1 MQSNLYPVG
10 ESCLVKGY
18 PLKDIFGIV
27 FANITA
33 PDNLYAPILLFKN
46 KDGRV
51 IAPTGSWEGWYCS
64 EELKLAV
71 KYGYQVE
78 VIKGYHWENKAN
90 IFKGYVDTLY
100 SKRLSFP
107 KTDPRNN
114 ICKLLLNS
122 LYGKFGMSPTV
133 MEYSIFTGDLEELF
147 DIDYQDRQEIDG
159 MLLVGREVTKNR
171 LADYKYSQDK
181 KVHQPLLEVSTPVAV
196 FTTAYA
202 RMHMAKFKMEYAN
215 NLYYSDTDS
224 LILDCPLP
232 DDMVGSQ
239 LGQFKLEYKVK
250 EGVFLAP
257 QLLKVYSLVL
267 DNDTKVTKIK
277 GSKTRDVPF
286 NIIKDLLNK
295 DSNIILNQNK
305 WLRDVQGGGIQILNS
320 LYTLELLK
328 IKEPLFI
335 LLMG

>member
-1 MQSNLYPVG
+1 
-10 ESCLVKGY
+10 
-18 PLKDIFGIV
+18 
-27 FANITA
+27 
-33 PDNLYAPILLFKN
+33 
-46 KDGRV
+46 
-51 IAPTGSWEGWYCS
+51 
-64 EELKLAV
+64 
-71 KYGYQVE
+71 
-78 VIKGYHWENKAN
+78 
-90 IFKGYVDTLY
+90 
-100 SKRLSFP
+100 
-107 KTDPRNN
+107 
-114 ICKLLLNS
+114 
-122 LYGKFGMSPTV
+122 MSPTV

-171 LADYKYSQDK
+171 LADYKYSQEK

-305 WLRDVQGGGIQILNS
+305 
-320 LYTLELLK
+320 
-328 IKEPLFI
+328 
-335 LLMG
+335 